1 MATSND
7 TSMQSTDAQIRNQ
20 SRSGTH
26 QNDMFLT
33 DDAIISR
40 ALQILENR
48 TRYAN
53 DVTMDSPVAVRD
65 YCKLRLGALP
75 HEMFAVIW
83 LDNQNRL
90 IEFEEMFRGTLT
102 QASVYPREVAKS
114 ALAHNAAAVILV
126 HNHPSGVP
134 TPSQSDIRLTK
145 VLSEA
150 LALLDV
156 RVLDHIVVTAT
167 ETVSLAE
174 KGLM

>member
-1 MATSND
+1 MAINND
-7 TSMQSTDAQIRNQ
+7 TSLQSGHLHQKLQ
-20 SRSGTH
+20 SGTH

-48 TRYAN
+48 ARYAT
-53 DVTMDSPVAVRD
+53 DVTMGSPVAVRD
-65 YCKLRLGALP
+65 YCKLKLGLLL

-102 QASVYPREVAKS
+102 QASVYPREVVKS

-126 HNHPSGVP
+126 HNHPSGIP
-134 TPSQSDIRLTK
+134 TPSQHDIRLTK
-145 VLSEA
+145 ILSEA
-150 LALLDV
+150 LTLVDV
-156 RVLDHIVVTAT
+156 RVLDHVVVTAT

-174 KGLM
+174 KGLI